1 MAKTKTTKRR
11 RTSSDDATATKRTRA
26 DVAPVHPGGVLEDHS
41 VFGQLVGRSGLV
53 LTAGNQPNQL
63 AVDQAVFQRNL
74 RLAIKK
80 HQDFPQVVDEF
91 LEGLQAHVED
101 PDRFS
106 SSLTATMTAA
116 ECEDSCRGG
125 KQDCLMRL
133 LLGVEIIQPKVMIVL
148 LEKLPEFMGD
158 DDDQMFDSDATAQI
172 PRLILNQFRWLDRIV
187 DSKLLCRKMLEML
200 GITTVDIQRD
210 IISCLPEVI
219 DDTEHNNVAT
229 QLKDKLSDRQL
240 MVAVLDALSNLNV
253 RPELMTE
260 IRLAVLRKVPGA
272 ELQDLPVV
280 VKFLLQ
286 SVSTHDAVEVVRELR
301 DQLDLT
307 PGLSTERGAA
317 GGNAASSS
325 RGSEALILDA
335 IRSGITFQKAIA
347 EAWIKAVENVPNA
360 AEHKDV
366 DVLVLLLLHS
376 TAVTKTRRRAVEGLL
391 RAKVRSGKFTH
402 DLLRKTFTTHAQIL
416 REYFQSVLT
425 MAEVLLRSP
434 EPAVELFG
442 CHVYQEAFRAF
453 DMYCRQEVVGSL
465 VTHIGSG
472 VTSEVDSA
480 LDVLCQL
487 VRDMPSAMAP
497 FSVFIKGVL
506 DYLDNLTVAQIR
518 KLFSMLGTLAFS
530 GTQDGA
536 HIQDDMHI
544 LIRKQ
549 LSNTTPKYKRMGV
562 IGAIMV
568 VRSLGARR
576 EEGAPS
582 ISKDFYDQ
590 ITGLL
595 GMVRT
600 SCQHMPDEYALFMDE
615 LACVM
620 QNRQLDEKVEAW
632 ISEDVLTDFQ
642 DDYVVD
648 VEADRIS
655 QSSTSLPLDL
665 CYNLED
671 GDELEEGN
679 IAVNLLPLLEAAGEM
694 KGSPARKGRK
704 RLVSPACLAPH
715 FRLLRYCQQAQCG
728 GDLEGIDALL
738 GCPMYLFKEEAVEKV
753 ESLSVHEKELMCA
766 ALFHTLNWFREVIN
780 GFSSQSD
787 PEMRGKV
794 LVRLQNITHVQGLL
808 NTCLAAT
815 PGFVPPRAIFDC
827 EVETISVPA
836 AGAARKGRK
845 KAAKGGKKSP
855 VGEKSPDP
863 NDTISTATQDGTQP
877 EKDSTEGDKEEKQ
890 TIVNLEHYRA
900 FFRELDLE
908 VFSILKCGMVS
919 KSVLDTEMHTKETT
933 VLELQPTEL
942 LFLLKDLNRKL
953 EHVLIATAK
962 RKTFLKTK
970 SERNYGFSHLDQYTA
985 QEVAEQVVQLLPALC
1000 DHLESTC
1007 TYFQSLLEENDGVVD
1022 GPWGDQAQTELMS
1035 AVFSQLLQALAR
1047 LFSWNG
1053 FIGSEGQKLLQQAVS
1068 TLAGRM
1074 KVSSTTQTSTQDT
1087 ISHTFRYVENF
1098 LTTAPTLSTTVC
1110 LIRLMVSISDK
1121 GSQPEQFN
1129 SKIAEHTQT
1138 ILKREWIGKDGQREK
1153 GAKCNEDLQFV
1164 LKTFLDY
1171 SEDKL
1176 SCIEHLA
1183 TVGIPELVEADKNG
1197 CSNTYPTLTRQSLGV
1212 FYRAMTSELVVCVK
1226 DIPTGKVSDA
1236 AKVQV
1241 ERLFRWSIA
1250 VRIFHILINLVKAFD
1265 GRVYLGAAQKYG
1277 RMFVEVFL
1285 RQGMPVLDNVFKTH
1299 KDDVHSLLKNLQLST
1314 RAMHHM
1320 CGFSKVSKDV
1330 ALTNYVPLVK
1340 KTLEMFVYRV
1350 KAMLTMNKCL
1360 DAFWLGNLKNRD
1372 LQGEEMSSQAY
1383 ADQTPADRQSD
1394 DDTDNDASELPD
1406 DDDDSDTT
1414 NLEDES
1420 VDGNDSV
1427 DGESYS
1433 ESY

>member
-1 MAKTKTTKRR
+1 
-11 RTSSDDATATKRTRA
+11 
-26 DVAPVHPGGVLEDHS
+26 
-41 VFGQLVGRSGLV
+41 
-53 LTAGNQPNQL
+53 
-63 AVDQAVFQRNL
+63 
-74 RLAIKK
+74 
-80 HQDFPQVVDEF
+80 
-91 LEGLQAHVED
+91 
-101 PDRFS
+101 
-106 SSLTATMTAA
+106 
-116 ECEDSCRGG
+116 
-125 KQDCLMRL
+125 
-133 LLGVEIIQPKVMIVL
+133 
-148 LEKLPEFMGD
+148 
-158 DDDQMFDSDATAQI
+158 
-172 PRLILNQFRWLDRIV
+172 
-187 DSKLLCRKMLEML
+187 LC
-200 GITTVDIQRD
+200 Q
-210 IISCLPEVI
+210 
-219 DDTEHNNVAT
+219 
-229 QLKDKLSDRQL
+229 
-240 MVAVLDALSNLNV
+240 
-253 RPELMTE
+253 
-260 IRLAVLRKVPGA
+260 IRLAVLRKVPGV

-286 SVSTHDAVEVVRELR
+286 SVSTYDAVEVVRELR

-307 PGLSTERGAA
+307 PGLLVCSLRSSQRSLTTCMTCTCTSL
-317 GGNAASSS
+317 SSS

-376 TAVTKTRRRAVEGLL
+376 TAVSKTRRRAVEGLL
-391 RAKVRSGKFTH
+391 RGKVRAGKFTH

-425 MAEVLLRSP
+425 ISEVLLRSP

-442 CHVYQEAFRAF
+442 CHMYQEAFSAF

-568 VRSLGARR
+568 VRSLGAKRYNLDNHTKF
-576 EEGAPS
+576 AVS
-582 ISKDFYDQ
+582 IIE
-590 ITGLL
+590 ITSLL

-620 QNRQLDEKVEAW
+620 QKRQLDEKVEVSY
-632 ISEDVLTDFQ
+632 SEDVLTDFQ

-655 QSSTSLPLDL
+655 QSSTTLPLDL

-679 IAVNLLPLLEAAGEM
+679 IAVNLLPLLEADQEM
-694 KGSPARKGRK
+694 KGSPARKGKK
-704 RLVSPACLAPH
+704 RMVSPACLAPH
-715 FRLLRYCQQAQCG
+715 FRLLRYCEQAQRG
-728 GDLEGIDALL
+728 GDRCTTNSSSVCLC
-738 GCPMYLFKEEAVEKV
+738 CPMYLFKEETVEKI
-753 ESLSVHEKELMCA
+753 ESLSVHERELMCT

-808 NTCLAAT
+808 RTCLAAT
-815 PGFVPPRAIFDC
+815 PGFIPPRAIFDC
-827 EVETISVPA
+827 EVETMSVPA
-836 AGAARKGRK
+836 PGAARKGRK
-845 KAAKGGKKSP
+845 KGAKGGKKSP

-863 NDTISTATQDGTQP
+863 NDTISTVSQDGTQA
-877 EKDSTEGDKEEKQ
+877 EKVTSSLNVSCTYKEDKQ
-890 TIVNLEHYRA
+890 ASVNLEHYRA

-933 VLELQPTEL
+933 VLELQPREL
-942 LFLLKDLNRKL
+942 LFLLKDLNLKL

-970 SERNYGFSHLDQYTA
+970 SERNSGFSHLDQYTA

-1000 DHLESTC
+1000 DHLEATC
-1007 TYFQSLLEENDGVVD
+1007 TYFQTLLEENDGVVD
-1022 GPWGDQAQTELMS
+1022 GPRGDQAQTQLMS

-1047 LFSWNG
+1047 VFSWNG
-1053 FIGSEGQKLLQQAVS
+1053 FTGSDGQKLLQQAVS

-1074 KVSSTTQTSTQDT
+1074 KVSSTTQASSQDT
-1087 ISHTFRYVENF
+1087 ISHAFRYVENF
-1098 LTTAPTLSTTVC
+1098 LSTAPSLSTTVC
-1110 LIRLMVSISDK
+1110 LIRLLVSISDK
-1121 GSQPEQFN
+1121 GSQPELFN
-1129 SKIAEHTQT
+1129 SKIGRLSQNYRR
-1138 ILKREWIGKDGQREK
+1138 REWIGKDGQREK

-1212 FYRAMTSELVVCVK
+1212 FYRAMMSELVVCVK
-1226 DIPTGKVSDA
+1226 DIPAGKVSDA

-1372 LQGEEMSSQAY
+1372 LQGEEISSQAY
-1383 ADQTPADRQSD
+1383 ADPISADGQSD
-1394 DDTDNDASELPD
+1394 DDTDNDATELPD
-1406 DDDDSDTT
+1406 DDDD
-1414 NLEDES
+1414 
-1420 VDGNDSV
+1420 DS
-1427 DGESYS
+1427 
-1433 ESY
+1433 

>member
-11 RTSSDDATATKRTRA
+11 RTSSDDATATKKSRA
-26 DVAPVHPGGVLEDHS
+26 DGKAVCTGGVLEDHS
-41 VFGQLVGRSGLV
+41 VFGQLVLRAGLV
-53 LTAGNQPNQL
+53 LTAGNNPNQL
-63 AVDQAVFQRNL
+63 SVDQAVFQRNL

-80 HQDFPQVVDEF
+80 HQDYPQVVDEF
-91 LEGLQAHVED
+91 MEGLLAHVED

-106 SSLTATMTAA
+106 SSLLATVTAA

-125 KQDCLMRL
+125 KQDCMMRL

-158 DDDQMFDSDATAQI
+158 DDQVFDSEATAQI

-200 GITTVDIQRD
+200 GITTLDIQRD

-219 DDTEHNNVAT
+219 EDTEHNNVAA
-229 QLKDKLSDRQL
+229 QLKDKLNDRQL

-253 RPELMTE
+253 RPDLMTE
-260 IRLAVLRKVPGA
+260 IRLAVLRKVPGV

-286 SVSTHDAVEVVRELR
+286 SVSTYDAVEVVRELR

-307 PGLSTERGAA
+307 PGLSLDRGAA
-317 GGNAASSS
+317 AGNSS

-376 TAVTKTRRRAVEGLL
+376 TAVSKTRRRAVEGLL
-391 RAKVRSGKFTH
+391 RGKVRAGKFTH

-425 MAEVLLRSP
+425 ISEVLLRSP

-442 CHVYQEAFRAF
+442 CHMYQEAFSAF

-568 VRSLGARR
+568 VRSLGAKRQ
-576 EEGAPS
+576 EGAPS

-590 ITGLL
+590 ITSLL

-620 QNRQLDEKVEAW
+620 QKRQLDEKVEAW

-655 QSSTSLPLDL
+655 QSSTTLPLDL

-679 IAVNLLPLLEAAGEM
+679 IAVNLLPLLEADQEM
-694 KGSPARKGRK
+694 KGSPARKGKK
-704 RLVSPACLAPH
+704 RTVSPGCLAPH
-715 FRLLRYCQQAQCG
+715 FRLLRYCEQAQRG

-738 GCPMYLFKEEAVEKV
+738 GCPMYLFKEETVEKI
-753 ESLSVHEKELMCA
+753 ESLSVHERELMCT

-808 NTCLAAT
+808 RTCLAAT

-827 EVETISVPA
+827 EVEAMSVPA
-836 AGAARKGRK
+836 PGAARKGRK
-845 KAAKGGKKSP
+845 KGAKGGKKSP

-863 NDTISTATQDGTQP
+863 NDTISTVTQDGTQA
-877 EKDSTEGDKEEKQ
+877 EKQDSTEGDKDDKQ
-890 TIVNLEHYRA
+890 ASVNLEHYRA

-933 VLELQPTEL
+933 VLELQPREL
-942 LFLLKDLNRKL
+942 LFLLKDLNLKL

-970 SERNYGFSHLDQYTA
+970 SERNSGFSHLDQYTA

-1000 DHLESTC
+1000 DHLEATC
-1007 TYFQSLLEENDGVVD
+1007 TYFQTLLEENDGVVD
-1022 GPWGDQAQTELMS
+1022 GPWGDQAQTQLMS

-1047 LFSWNG
+1047 VFSWNG
-1053 FIGSEGQKLLQQAVS
+1053 FTGSDGQKLLQQAVS
-1068 TLAGRM
+1068 TLAGRL
-1074 KVSSTTQTSTQDT
+1074 KVSSTTQASSQDA
-1087 ISHTFRYVENF
+1087 ISHAFRYVENF
-1098 LTTAPTLSTTVC
+1098 LSTAPSLSTTVC
-1110 LIRLMVSISDK
+1110 LIRLLVSISDK
-1121 GSQPEQFN
+1121 GSQSEHFN

-1197 CSNTYPTLTRQSLGV
+1197 CSNSYPTLTRQSLGV
-1212 FYRAMTSELVVCVK
+1212 FYRAMMSELVVCVK

-1265 GRVYLGAAQKYG
+1265 GRAYLGAAQKYG

-1372 LQGEEMSSQAY
+1372 LQGEEISSQAY
-1383 ADQTPADRQSD
+1383 ADPTPADGQSD
-1394 DDTDNDASELPD
+1394 DDTDNDATELPDD

-1414 NLEDES
+1414 NLEEES
-1420 VDGNDSV
+1420 VGSNDSV